1 MVGAINAPTTGA
13 NTFDNFRNQAS
24 QAAAVGVRFFF
35 PLIISSPI
43 LMITL
48 PCYQQ
53 SENGLVGIGASAS
66 AGPQPIPTGASII
79 PSNADSST
87 NATSAGSAAPTTS
100 STSTSSATDVTVQY
114 GLFAVLAGMT
124 VFLA

>member
-1 MVGAINAPTTGA
+1 
-13 NTFDNFRNQAS
+13 
-24 QAAAVGVRFFF
+24 
-35 PLIISSPI
+35 
-43 LMITL
+43 MITL

-66 AGPQPIPTGASII
+66 AGPQPIPTGASVI
-79 PSNADSST
+79 PSNAGSST
-87 NATSAGSAAPTTS
+87 NLTSAGSAAPTS